1 MSSTDE
7 ETRKKIMKGI
17 IHGLPL
23 SAVSQVAHM
32 IDEVASSRLTKQQL
46 IVVEKAL
53 FELTRQ
59 QKSSPN
65 VPKEITIPNFW
76 SSIRQLLTNLENE
89 LAETIR
95 NEGMNAKTQLQ
106 TRRLGVARTSVS
118 DLTRLRMN
126 AFAQHAILSNL
137 VKTPNGKQNEI
148 QVPPLNWQRHDPSE
162 RIYYTGIERLVEKY
176 KNDVSWDSM
185 LHGGK
190 PEEIKKPHLGGNAVL
205 TEFNDSEE
213 VESESKQITS
223 PPSQSQE
230 IWKEPELDEE
240 DRIRQMDEFPERAT
254 GAMSATS
261 IEEPNPIG
269 DLSEMKR
276 IRMLQDLV
284 DPIIDEDG
292 TEIQLTAGEVANFS
306 SLMADTLIAAGF
318 AESAEI

>member
-1 MSSTDE
+1 LSSTDE
-7 ETRKKIMKGI
+7 ETRKKIKKGI

-176 KNDVSWDSM
+176 KNEVSWNSM
-185 LHGGK
+185 LHGER
-190 PEEIKKPHLGGNAVL
+190 PEGIKKPNLGGNAVL

-213 VESESKQITS
+213 VESSQITS
-223 PPSQSQE
+223 STSQSQE
-230 IWKEPELDEE
+230 IWNEPELDEE

-261 IEEPNPIG
+261 IEESNPIG
-269 DLSEMKR
+269 NLSDMKR
-276 IRMLQDLV
+276 IRILQDLV

>member
-1 MSSTDE
+1 
-7 ETRKKIMKGI
+7 
-17 IHGLPL
+17 
-23 SAVSQVAHM
+23 M
-32 IDEVASSRLTKQQL
+32 IDEVASSRLSKQEL

-53 FELTRQ
+53 FELTRL

-65 VPKEITIPNFW
+65 FPKEISIPNFW
-76 SSIRQLLTNLENE
+76 SSIRQLLTHLENE

-106 TRRLGVARTSVS
+106 SRRLGVARTSVS

-126 AFAQHAILSNL
+126 AFTQHAVLSNL
-137 VKTPNGKQNEI
+137 IKTPDGKQNEN
-148 QVPPLNWQRHDPSE
+148 QVTPINWQRHDPSE

-176 KNDVSWDSM
+176 KNDVSWDGM

-190 PEEIKKPHLGGNAVL
+190 PESIKKTSLGGNLPL
-205 TEFNDSEE
+205 TEFNDSVEE
-213 VESESKQITS
+213 VSDSNQNISS
-223 PPSQSQE
+223 PPLSQE
-230 IWKEPELDEE
+230 IWDEPELDEE

-261 IEEPNPIG
+261 IEEESQIG
-269 DLSEMKR
+269 NLSNMKR
-276 IRMLQDLV
+276 IRILQDLV

-292 TEIQLTAGEVANFS
+292 TAIQLTVGEVANFS

>member
-7 ETRKKIMKGI
+7 EGRKKINKGI

-23 SAVSQVAHM
+23 SAVTQVAHM

-95 NEGMNAKTQLQ
+95 DEGMNAKTQLQ
-106 TRRLGVARTSVS
+106 SRRLGVARTSVS

-137 VKTPNGKQNEI
+137 VKVPNGKQSQN

-162 RIYYTGIERLVEKY
+162 RIYYTSIERLVEKY
-176 KNDVSWDSM
+176 KKDVSWDGM

-190 PEEIKKPHLGGNAVL
+190 PEIMNKSNLGGNAIL

-213 VESESKQITS
+213 VETEQTISAPV
-223 PPSQSQE
+223 PPQE
-230 IWKEPELDEE
+230 IWNEPELDEE

-261 IEEPNPIG
+261 IESPNPIG
-269 DLSEMKR
+269 NISDMKR

-284 DPIIDEDG
+284 EPIIDEDG
-292 TEIQLTAGEVANFS
+292 TEIQLTAGEVVNFS

>member
-1 MSSTDE
+1 
-7 ETRKKIMKGI
+7 
-17 IHGLPL
+17 
-23 SAVSQVAHM
+23 M

-176 KNDVSWDSM
+176 KNEVSWNSM
-185 LHGGK
+185 LHGER
-190 PEEIKKPHLGGNAVL
+190 PEGIKKPNLGGNAVL

-213 VESESKQITS
+213 VESSQTTS
-223 PPSQSQE
+223 STSQSQE
-230 IWKEPELDEE
+230 IWNEPELDEE

-261 IEEPNPIG
+261 IEESNPIG
-269 DLSEMKR
+269 NLSDMKR
-276 IRMLQDLV
+276 IRILQDLV

>member
-1 MSSTDE
+1 
-7 ETRKKIMKGI
+7 
-17 IHGLPL
+17 
-23 SAVSQVAHM
+23 M

-176 KNDVSWDSM
+176 KNEVSWNSM
-185 LHGGK
+185 LHGEK
-190 PEEIKKPHLGGNAVL
+190 PEGFKKPNLGGNAVL

-213 VESESKQITS
+213 SESSQITS
-223 PPSQSQE
+223 PTSHSQE
-230 IWKEPELDEE
+230 IWNEPELDEE

-254 GAMSATS
+254 GAMAATS
-261 IEEPNPIG
+261 IEESNPIG
-269 DLSEMKR
+269 DLSDMKR
-276 IRMLQDLV
+276 IRILQDLV

-306 SLMADTLIAAGF
+306 SLMAETLIAAGF

>member
-1 MSSTDE
+1 
-7 ETRKKIMKGI
+7 
-17 IHGLPL
+17 
-23 SAVSQVAHM
+23 M

-95 NEGMNAKTQLQ
+95 DEGMNAKTQLQ
-106 TRRLGVARTSVS
+106 SRRLGVARTSVS

-137 VKTPNGKQNEI
+137 VKVPNGKQN

-162 RIYYTGIERLVEKY
+162 RIYYTSIERLVEKY
-176 KNDVSWDSM
+176 KKDVSWDGM

-190 PEEIKKPHLGGNAVL
+190 PEIMNKSNLGGNAIL

-213 VESESKQITS
+213 VETKQTISAPVS
-223 PPSQSQE
+223 PQE
-230 IWKEPELDEE
+230 IWNEPELDEE

-261 IEEPNPIG
+261 IESPNPIG
-269 DLSEMKR
+269 NISDMKR

>member
-7 ETRKKIMKGI
+7 EARKKINKGI

-32 IDEVASSRLTKQQL
+32 IDEVASSRLSKQEL

-65 VPKEITIPNFW
+65 FPKEISIPNFW
-76 SSIRQLLTNLENE
+76 SSIRQLLTHLENE

-106 TRRLGVARTSVS
+106 SRRLGVARTSVS

-137 VKTPNGKQNEI
+137 IKSPDGKQNEN
-148 QVPPLNWQRHDPSE
+148 QVTPINWQRHDPSE

-176 KNDVSWDSM
+176 KNDVSWDGM

-190 PEEIKKPHLGGNAVL
+190 PESIKKPSLGGNLAL

-213 VESESKQITS
+213 ILDSNQNIS
-223 PPSQSQE
+223 PPLPSQE
-230 IWKEPELDEE
+230 IWDEPELDEE

-261 IEEPNPIG
+261 IEEASPIG
-269 DLSEMKR
+269 NLSDMKR
-276 IRMLQDLV
+276 IRILQDLV

-292 TEIQLTAGEVANFS
+292 TPIQLTAGEVANFS

>member
-7 ETRKKIMKGI
+7 EARKKINKGI

-23 SAVSQVAHM
+23 SAVTQVAHM

-95 NEGMNAKTQLQ
+95 DEGMNAKTQLQ
-106 TRRLGVARTSVS
+106 SRRLGVARTSVS

-137 VKTPNGKQNEI
+137 VKVPNGKQN

-162 RIYYTGIERLVEKY
+162 RIYYTSIERLVEKY
-176 KNDVSWDSM
+176 KKDVSWDGM

-190 PEEIKKPHLGGNAVL
+190 PEIMNKSNLGGNAIL

-213 VESESKQITS
+213 IETEQTISVPVS
-223 PPSQSQE
+223 PQE
-230 IWKEPELDEE
+230 IWNEPELDEE

-261 IEEPNPIG
+261 IESPNPIG
-269 DLSEMKR
+269 NISDMKR

-284 DPIIDEDG
+284 EPIIDEDG
-292 TEIQLTAGEVANFS
+292 TEIQLTAGEVVNFS

>member
-7 ETRKKIMKGI
+7 EARKKINKGI

-32 IDEVASSRLTKQQL
+32 IDEVASSRLSKQEL

-65 VPKEITIPNFW
+65 FPKEISIPNFW
-76 SSIRQLLTNLENE
+76 SSIRQLLTHLENE

-106 TRRLGVARTSVS
+106 SRRLGVARTSVS

-137 VKTPNGKQNEI
+137 IKSPDGKPNENQVTPI
-148 QVPPLNWQRHDPSE
+148 NWQRHDPSE

-176 KNDVSWDSM
+176 KNDVSWDGM

-190 PEEIKKPHLGGNAVL
+190 SESIKKPSLGGNLAL

-213 VESESKQITS
+213 ILDSNQNIS
-223 PPSQSQE
+223 PPLPSQE
-230 IWKEPELDEE
+230 IWDEPEIDEE

-261 IEEPNPIG
+261 IEEVSPIG
-269 DLSEMKR
+269 NLSDMKR
-276 IRMLQDLV
+276 IRILQDLV

-292 TEIQLTAGEVANFS
+292 TPIQLTAGEVANFS

>member
-1 MSSTDE
+1 MCIRD
-7 ETRKKIMKGI
+7 R
-17 IHGLPL
+17 
-23 SAVSQVAHM
+23 
-32 IDEVASSRLTKQQL
+32 
-46 IVVEKAL
+46 
-53 FELTRQ
+53 

-65 VPKEITIPNFW
+65 FPKEISIPNFW
-76 SSIRQLLTNLENE
+76 SSIRQLLTHLENE

-106 TRRLGVARTSVS
+106 SRRLGVARTSVS

-137 VKTPNGKQNEI
+137 IKSPDGKQNEN
-148 QVPPLNWQRHDPSE
+148 QVTPINWQRHDPSE

-176 KNDVSWDSM
+176 KNDVSWDGM

-190 PEEIKKPHLGGNAVL
+190 PESIKKPGLGGNLAL
-205 TEFNDSEE
+205 TEFSDSEE
-213 VESESKQITS
+213 ILDSNQNIS
-223 PPSQSQE
+223 PPSPSQE
-230 IWKEPELDEE
+230 IWDEPELDEE

-261 IEEPNPIG
+261 IEEVSPIG
-269 DLSEMKR
+269 NLSDMKR
-276 IRMLQDLV
+276 IRILQDLV

-292 TEIQLTAGEVANFS
+292 TPIQLTAGEVANFS

>member
-7 ETRKKIMKGI
+7 EARKKINKGI

-32 IDEVASSRLTKQQL
+32 IDEVASSRMSKQEL

-65 VPKEITIPNFW
+65 FPKEISIPNFW
-76 SSIRQLLTNLENE
+76 SSIRQLLTHLENE

-106 TRRLGVARTSVS
+106 SRRLGVARTSVS

-137 VKTPNGKQNEI
+137 IKSPDGKQNEN
-148 QVPPLNWQRHDPSE
+148 QVTPINWQRHDPSE

-176 KNDVSWDSM
+176 KNDVSWDGM

-190 PEEIKKPHLGGNAVL
+190 PENIKKPSLGGNLAL

-213 VESESKQITS
+213 ILDSNQNIS
-223 PPSQSQE
+223 PPLPSQE
-230 IWKEPELDEE
+230 IWDEPELDEE

-254 GAMSATS
+254 GAISATS
-261 IEEPNPIG
+261 IEEASPIG
-269 DLSEMKR
+269 NLSDMKR
-276 IRMLQDLV
+276 IRILQDLV

-292 TEIQLTAGEVANFS
+292 TPIQLTAGEVANFS

>member
-7 ETRKKIMKGI
+7 YTRKKINKGI

-23 SAVSQVAHM
+23 SAVTQVAHM
-32 IDEVASSRLTKQQL
+32 IDEITSSRLTKQQL

-76 SSIRQLLTNLENE
+76 PSIRQLLSNLENE

-137 VKTPNGKQNEI
+137 VKTPNGKQNEN
-148 QVPPLNWQRHDPSE
+148 QVPPLNWQRHDASE
-162 RIYYTGIERLVEKY
+162 RIYYTGVERLVEKY
-176 KNDVSWDSM
+176 KNEVSWDSM

-190 PEEIKKPHLGGNAVL
+190 PEAIKKPSLGGNAAL
-205 TEFNDSEE
+205 TEFNDSENIE
-213 VESESKQITS
+213 VEQTI
-223 PPSQSQE
+223 SQPTPVQE
-230 IWKEPELDEE
+230 IWNEPELDEE

-261 IEEPNPIG
+261 IEVPDPIG
-269 DLSEMKR
+269 NLSDMKR
-276 IRMLQDLV
+276 IRMLKDLE
-284 DPIIDEDG
+284 DPIIDENG
-292 TEIQLTAGEVANFS
+292 IEIELTAGEVANFS

-318 AESAEI
+318 AEYAEI

>member
-1 MSSTDE
+1 LSSTDE
-7 ETRKKIMKGI
+7 EARKKINKGI

-32 IDEVASSRLTKQQL
+32 IDEVASSRLSKQEL

-65 VPKEITIPNFW
+65 FPKEISIPNFW
-76 SSIRQLLTNLENE
+76 SSIRQLLTHLENE

-106 TRRLGVARTSVS
+106 SRRLGVARTSVS

-137 VKTPNGKQNEI
+137 IKSPDGKQNEN
-148 QVPPLNWQRHDPSE
+148 QVTPINWQRHDPSE

-176 KNDVSWDSM
+176 KNDVSWDGM

-190 PEEIKKPHLGGNAVL
+190 PENIKKPSLGGNLAL

-213 VESESKQITS
+213 ILDSNQNIS
-223 PPSQSQE
+223 PPLPSQE
-230 IWKEPELDEE
+230 IWDEPELDEE

-261 IEEPNPIG
+261 IEEVSPIG
-269 DLSEMKR
+269 NLSDMKR
-276 IRMLQDLV
+276 IRILQDLV

-292 TEIQLTAGEVANFS
+292 TPIQLTAGEVANFS

>member
-7 ETRKKIMKGI
+7 EGRKKINKGI

-23 SAVSQVAHM
+23 SAVTQVAHM

-95 NEGMNAKTQLQ
+95 DEGMNAKTQLQ
-106 TRRLGVARTSVS
+106 SRRLGVARTSVS

-137 VKTPNGKQNEI
+137 VKVPNGKQSQN

-162 RIYYTGIERLVEKY
+162 RIYYTSIERLVEKY
-176 KNDVSWDSM
+176 KKDVSWDGM

-190 PEEIKKPHLGGNAVL
+190 PEIMHKSNLGGNA
-205 TEFNDSEE
+205 
-213 VESESKQITS
+213 I
-223 PPSQSQE
+223 
-230 IWKEPELDEE
+230 
-240 DRIRQMDEFPERAT
+240 
-254 GAMSATS
+254 
-261 IEEPNPIG
+261 
-269 DLSEMKR
+269 
-276 IRMLQDLV
+276 
-284 DPIIDEDG
+284 
-292 TEIQLTAGEVANFS
+292 
-306 SLMADTLIAAGF
+306 
-318 AESAEI
+318 

>member
-1 MSSTDE
+1 
-7 ETRKKIMKGI
+7 
-17 IHGLPL
+17 
-23 SAVSQVAHM
+23 M
-32 IDEVASSRLTKQQL
+32 IDEVASSRLSKQEL

-59 QKSSPN
+59 QKSSPKF
-65 VPKEITIPNFW
+65 PKEISIPNFW
-76 SSIRQLLTNLENE
+76 SSIRQLLTHLENE

-106 TRRLGVARTSVS
+106 SRRLGVARTSVS

-137 VKTPNGKQNEI
+137 IKSPDGKQNEN
-148 QVPPLNWQRHDPSE
+148 QVTPINWQRHDSSE

-176 KNDVSWDSM
+176 KNDVSWDGM

-190 PEEIKKPHLGGNAVL
+190 PENIKKPSLGGNLAL

-213 VESESKQITS
+213 ILDSNQNIS
-223 PPSQSQE
+223 PPLPSQE
-230 IWKEPELDEE
+230 IWDEPELDEE

-261 IEEPNPIG
+261 IEEVSPIG
-269 DLSEMKR
+269 NLSDMKR
-276 IRMLQDLV
+276 IRILQDLV

-292 TEIQLTAGEVANFS
+292 TPIQLTAGEVANFS

>member
-7 ETRKKIMKGI
+7 EGRKKINKGI

-23 SAVSQVAHM
+23 SAVTQVAHM

-95 NEGMNAKTQLQ
+95 DEGMNAKTQLQ
-106 TRRLGVARTSVS
+106 SRRLGVARTSVS

-137 VKTPNGKQNEI
+137 VKVPNGKQN

-162 RIYYTGIERLVEKY
+162 RIYYTSIERLVEKY
-176 KNDVSWDSM
+176 KKDVSWDGM

-190 PEEIKKPHLGGNAVL
+190 PEIMNKSNLGGNAIL

-213 VESESKQITS
+213 VETKQTISAPVS
-223 PPSQSQE
+223 PQE
-230 IWKEPELDEE
+230 IWNEPELDEE
-240 DRIRQMDEFPERAT
+240 DRIRQMDGFPERAT

-261 IEEPNPIG
+261 IESPNPVG
-269 DLSEMKR
+269 NLSEMKR
-276 IRMLQDLV
+276 IRMLQDLL

-292 TEIQLTAGEVANFS
+292 TEIQLTAGEVVNFS

>member
-7 ETRKKIMKGI
+7 EGRKKINKGI

-23 SAVSQVAHM
+23 SAVTQVAHM
-32 IDEVASSRLTKQQL
+32 IDEVSSSRLTKQQL

-95 NEGMNAKTQLQ
+95 DEGMNAKTQLQ
-106 TRRLGVARTSVS
+106 SRRLGVARTSVS

-137 VKTPNGKQNEI
+137 VKVPNGKQN

-162 RIYYTGIERLVEKY
+162 RIYYTSIERLVEKY
-176 KNDVSWDSM
+176 KKDVSWDGM

-190 PEEIKKPHLGGNAVL
+190 PEIMNKSNLGGNAIL

-213 VESESKQITS
+213 VETEQTISAPV
-223 PPSQSQE
+223 PPQE
-230 IWKEPELDEE
+230 IWNEPELDEE

-261 IEEPNPIG
+261 IESPNPIG
-269 DLSEMKR
+269 NISDMKR

-284 DPIIDEDG
+284 EPIIDEDG
-292 TEIQLTAGEVANFS
+292 TEIQLTAGEVVNFS

>member
-1 MSSTDE
+1 LSSTDE
-7 ETRKKIMKGI
+7 EARKKINKGI

-32 IDEVASSRLTKQQL
+32 IDEVASSRLSKQEL

-65 VPKEITIPNFW
+65 LPKEISIPNFW
-76 SSIRQLLTNLENE
+76 SSIRQLLTHLENE

-106 TRRLGVARTSVS
+106 SRRLGVARTSVS

-137 VKTPNGKQNEI
+137 IKSPDGKQNEN
-148 QVPPLNWQRHDPSE
+148 QVTPINWQRHDPSE

-176 KNDVSWDSM
+176 KNDVSWDGM

-190 PEEIKKPHLGGNAVL
+190 PESIKKPSLGGNLAL

-213 VESESKQITS
+213 ILDSNQNIS
-223 PPSQSQE
+223 PPLPSQE
-230 IWKEPELDEE
+230 IWDEPELDEE

-261 IEEPNPIG
+261 IEEVSPIG
-269 DLSEMKR
+269 NLSDMKR
-276 IRMLQDLV
+276 IRILQDLV

-292 TEIQLTAGEVANFS
+292 TPIQLTAGEVANFS

>member
-7 ETRKKIMKGI
+7 EARKKINKGI

-32 IDEVASSRLTKQQL
+32 IDEVASSRLSKQEL

-65 VPKEITIPNFW
+65 FPKEISIPNFW
-76 SSIRQLLTNLENE
+76 SSIRQLLTHLENE

-106 TRRLGVARTSVS
+106 SRRLGVARTSVS

-137 VKTPNGKQNEI
+137 IKSPDGKQNEN
-148 QVPPLNWQRHDPSE
+148 QVTPINWQRHDPSE

-176 KNDVSWDSM
+176 KNDVSWDGM

-190 PEEIKKPHLGGNAVL
+190 PESIKKPGLGGNLAL
-205 TEFNDSEE
+205 TEFSDSEE
-213 VESESKQITS
+213 ILDSNQNIS
-223 PPSQSQE
+223 PPSSSQE
-230 IWKEPELDEE
+230 IWDEPELDEE

-261 IEEPNPIG
+261 IEEASPIG
-269 DLSEMKR
+269 NLSDMKR
-276 IRMLQDLV
+276 IRILQDLV

-292 TEIQLTAGEVANFS
+292 TPIQLTAGEVANFS

>member
-1 MSSTDE
+1 
-7 ETRKKIMKGI
+7 
-17 IHGLPL
+17 
-23 SAVSQVAHM
+23 M

-95 NEGMNAKTQLQ
+95 DEGMNAKTQLQ
-106 TRRLGVARTSVS
+106 SRRLGVARTSVS

-137 VKTPNGKQNEI
+137 VKVPNGKQSQN

-162 RIYYTGIERLVEKY
+162 RIYYTSIERLVEKY
-176 KNDVSWDSM
+176 KKDVSWDGM

-190 PEEIKKPHLGGNAVL
+190 PEIMNKSNLGGNAIL

-213 VESESKQITS
+213 VETEQTISTPV
-223 PPSQSQE
+223 PPQE
-230 IWKEPELDEE
+230 IWNEPELDEE

-261 IEEPNPIG
+261 IESSNPIG
-269 DLSEMKR
+269 NISDMKR

-284 DPIIDEDG
+284 EPIIDEDG
-292 TEIQLTAGEVANFS
+292 TEIQLTAGEVVNFS

>member
-1 MSSTDE
+1 
-7 ETRKKIMKGI
+7 
-17 IHGLPL
+17 
-23 SAVSQVAHM
+23 M

-148 QVPPLNWQRHDPSE
+148 QVPPLNWQRHDPAE

-176 KNDVSWDSM
+176 KNEVSWNSM
-185 LHGGK
+185 LHGEK
-190 PEEIKKPHLGGNAVL
+190 PEGIKKPNLGGNAVL

-213 VESESKQITS
+213 VESSQITS
-223 PPSQSQE
+223 STSQSQE
-230 IWKEPELDEE
+230 IWNEPELDEE

-261 IEEPNPIG
+261 IEEANPIG
-269 DLSEMKR
+269 DLSDMKR
-276 IRMLQDLV
+276 IRILQDLV

>member
-7 ETRKKIMKGI
+7 EGRKKINKGI

-23 SAVSQVAHM
+23 SAVTQVAHM

-95 NEGMNAKTQLQ
+95 DEGMNAKTQLQ
-106 TRRLGVARTSVS
+106 SRRLGVARTSVS

-137 VKTPNGKQNEI
+137 VKVPNGKQN

-162 RIYYTGIERLVEKY
+162 RIYYTSIERLVEKY
-176 KNDVSWDSM
+176 KKDVSWDGM

-190 PEEIKKPHLGGNAVL
+190 PEIMNKSNLGGNAIL

-213 VESESKQITS
+213 VETEQTISAPVS
-223 PPSQSQE
+223 PQE
-230 IWKEPELDEE
+230 IWNEPELDEE

-261 IEEPNPIG
+261 IESPNPIG
-269 DLSEMKR
+269 NISDMKR

-284 DPIIDEDG
+284 EPIIDEDG
-292 TEIQLTAGEVANFS
+292 TEIQLTAGEVVNFS

>member
-7 ETRKKIMKGI
+7 EARKKINKGI

-23 SAVSQVAHM
+23 SVVSQVAHM
-32 IDEVASSRLTKQQL
+32 IDEVASSRLSKQEL

-65 VPKEITIPNFW
+65 FPKEISIPNFW
-76 SSIRQLLTNLENE
+76 SSIRQLLTHLENE

-106 TRRLGVARTSVS
+106 SRRLGVARTSVS

-137 VKTPNGKQNEI
+137 IKSPDGKQNEN
-148 QVPPLNWQRHDPSE
+148 QVTPINWQRHDPSE

-176 KNDVSWDSM
+176 KNDVSWDGM

-190 PEEIKKPHLGGNAVL
+190 PENIKKPSLGGNLAL

-213 VESESKQITS
+213 ILDSNQNIS
-223 PPSQSQE
+223 PPLPSQE
-230 IWKEPELDEE
+230 IWDEPELDEE

-261 IEEPNPIG
+261 IEEASPIG
-269 DLSEMKR
+269 NLSDMKR
-276 IRMLQDLV
+276 IRILQDLV

-292 TEIQLTAGEVANFS
+292 TPIQLTAGEVANFS

>member
-7 ETRKKIMKGI
+7 EARKKINKGI

-23 SAVSQVAHM
+23 SAVTQVAHM

-76 SSIRQLLTNLENE
+76 PSIRQLLTNLENE

-95 NEGMNAKTQLQ
+95 DEGMNAKTQLQ
-106 TRRLGVARTSVS
+106 SRRLGVARTSVS

-137 VKTPNGKQNEI
+137 IKTPNGRQNESAL
-148 QVPPLNWQRHDPSE
+148 PPLNWQRHDPSE
-162 RIYYTGIERLVEKY
+162 RIYYTGVERLVERY
-176 KNDVSWDSM
+176 KKDVSWDGM

-190 PEEIKKPHLGGNAVL
+190 PETINKSSLGGNAAL
-205 TEFNDSEE
+205 TEYNESEE
-213 VESESKQITS
+213 ESEQKISAPS
-223 PPSQSQE
+223 PPQE
-230 IWKEPELDEE
+230 MWNEPELDEE

-261 IEEPNPIG
+261 IESPNTIG
-269 DLSEMKR
+269 NLSDMKR

>member
-1 MSSTDE
+1 
-7 ETRKKIMKGI
+7 
-17 IHGLPL
+17 
-23 SAVSQVAHM
+23 M

-95 NEGMNAKTQLQ
+95 DEGMNAKTQLQ
-106 TRRLGVARTSVS
+106 SRRLGVARTSVS

-137 VKTPNGKQNEI
+137 VKVPNGKQN

-162 RIYYTGIERLVEKY
+162 RIYYTSIERLVEKY
-176 KNDVSWDSM
+176 KKDVSWDGM

-190 PEEIKKPHLGGNAVL
+190 PEIMNKSNLGGNAIL

-213 VESESKQITS
+213 VETEQTISAPV
-223 PPSQSQE
+223 PPQE
-230 IWKEPELDEE
+230 IWNEPELDEE

-261 IEEPNPIG
+261 IESPNPIG
-269 DLSEMKR
+269 NISDMKR

-284 DPIIDEDG
+284 EPIIDEDG
-292 TEIQLTAGEVANFS
+292 TEIQLTAGEVVNFS

>member
-1 MSSTDE
+1 
-7 ETRKKIMKGI
+7 
-17 IHGLPL
+17 
-23 SAVSQVAHM
+23 M

-95 NEGMNAKTQLQ
+95 DEGMNAKTQLQ
-106 TRRLGVARTSVS
+106 SRRLGVARTSVS

-137 VKTPNGKQNEI
+137 VKVPNGKQN

-162 RIYYTGIERLVEKY
+162 RIYYTSIERLVEKY
-176 KNDVSWDSM
+176 KKDVSWDGM

-190 PEEIKKPHLGGNAVL
+190 PEIMNRSNLGGNAIL

-213 VESESKQITS
+213 VETKQTISAPVS
-223 PPSQSQE
+223 PQE
-230 IWKEPELDEE
+230 IWNEPELDEE

-261 IEEPNPIG
+261 IESPNPIG
-269 DLSEMKR
+269 NISDMKR

-284 DPIIDEDG
+284 EPIIDEDG
-292 TEIQLTAGEVANFS
+292 TEIQLTAGEVVNFS